1 MINAGLKITDYP
13 DFSNNYE
20 ENDFPDGGVKY
31 EKNEEDR
38 ERQALERAQQIDI
51 PPSNDTERETNGR
64 NNYEYE
70 VQDY

>member
-1 MINAGLKITDYP
+1 MCADYP

-31 EKNEEDR
+31 EKSEEDR
-38 ERQALERAQQIDI
+38 ERQLLERERERAKENEV
-51 PPSNDTERETNGR
+51 PPSNEMERETNGR